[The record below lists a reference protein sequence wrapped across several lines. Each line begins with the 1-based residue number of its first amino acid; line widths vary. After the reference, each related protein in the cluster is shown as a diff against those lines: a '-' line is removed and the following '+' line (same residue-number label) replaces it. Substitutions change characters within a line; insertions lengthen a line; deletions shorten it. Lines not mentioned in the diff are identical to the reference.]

1 MSKLVVKG
9 QPIVK
14 TFTKYGDIFTLEQH
28 NAEMNT
34 YLYKRVK
41 LDDGRFSCYEVIIPR
56 KVKVSDTESIERYP
70 TAKEFGFGVA
80 VTTANLNK
88 ALQYLDNGCTRIEK

>member
-14 TFTKYGDIFTLEQH
+14 TFTKYGDMFTLEQH

-34 YLYKRVK
+34 YLYKRVR

-56 KVKVSDTESIERYP
+56 RVKVSENEIIERYP